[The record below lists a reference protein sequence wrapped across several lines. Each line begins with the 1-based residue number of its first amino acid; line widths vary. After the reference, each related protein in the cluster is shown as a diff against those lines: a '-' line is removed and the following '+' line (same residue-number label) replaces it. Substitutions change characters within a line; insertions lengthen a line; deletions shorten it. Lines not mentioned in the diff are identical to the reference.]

1 MEVKTFF
8 RSKHLLAFLAFMVSG
23 YFAFSQDFN
32 ITGKVSNSANNTP
45 LSGVTVRVKEKQ
57 TATTTKEDGTF
68 TITAPKGSTL
78 VFTYVGY
85 VLREVAVTNNANVNV
100 QLSTSTGGLDE
111 VVVVGYGTK
120 RKRDITS
127 AISTVNMSDIG
138 EAPSRG
144 VTQLLQG
151 QAPGVVV
158 KQKDGKPG
166 AEFEVRVRGI
176 SSLGAGSEPLYVIDG
191 LAMGTSSG
199 VNINPNDIES

>member
-1 MEVKTFF
+1 
-8 RSKHLLAFLAFMVSG
+8 MVSG

-199 VNINPNDIES
+199 VNIKQNDIESISILKDSASTAIFGARG